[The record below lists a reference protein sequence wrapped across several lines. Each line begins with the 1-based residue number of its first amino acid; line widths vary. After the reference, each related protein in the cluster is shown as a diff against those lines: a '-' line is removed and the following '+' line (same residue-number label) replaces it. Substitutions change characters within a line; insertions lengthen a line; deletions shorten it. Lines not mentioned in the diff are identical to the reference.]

1 MVGHLDPDHKP
12 PSSAMRR
19 IPTPYPADVE
29 AKHVRFVMALGVS
42 AAVVGVVATVLA
54 GGSSDD
60 RIVLVAIASWI
71 ICGLAIY
78 ELITGRLRALMV
90 VTAAVIAVGLVM
102 PFQNPDIVHALS
114 AVVILL
120 AMAGHAIR
128 VEDRGDNRFLALVT
142 GIWVSNLIWTQPPFV
157 SFDLYHVTQWVI
169 QTSLFFFGVRMVG
182 MVTSA
187 LSVSER
193 RYGSLLGSAPVGLIE
208 ADFSAVGAWLAE
220 LPVDGPIGLREYL
233 SGHRDQ
239 IAEARSLLDIR
250 EVNRTALDLMG
261 ADSRESLVQQLVKS
275 SNSQNTLDVLTEQ
288 LVAIWEQRAVLEVSY
303 TAERTDG
310 VQFNAMLG
318 TTFPQ
323 SANGDLILS
332 QGIIS
337 LTDISGM
344 VGALKL
350 RDDLLVSVSHEL
362 RTPLTSLAGFSR
374 ALSERP
380 DDFDDA
386 ERAQTVDI
394 IVREADALTYI
405 IDNLLVASR
414 RDTSALKLHMEAV
427 EMATFL
433 ASISLDLGVIRA
445 GKRLRFGPC
454 EAVLYADQFR
464 LRQILR
470 NLVDNAVTYGGDEIT
485 IDAVTLGE
493 IAMVTVCDNGAGL
506 PQGKE
511 GPVFERFQQVA
522 RGKDQPMS
530 LGLGLPVALT
540 LARAMGGDLIYS
552 RRNGLTTFE
561 LKLQLPTTSALS
573 DVA

>member
-1 MVGHLDPDHKP
+1 MVGHLDPDHRT

-19 IPTPYPADVE
+19 IPTPHPADVE
-29 AKHVRFVMALGVS
+29 AEHVRFVVALGVS
-42 AAVVGVVATVLA
+42 AAAVGVVATVLA
-54 GGSSDD
+54 GGSGDD

-71 ICGLAIY
+71 ICALAIH
-78 ELITGRLRALMV
+78 ELISGRLRALMV
-90 VTAAVIAVGLVM
+90 VTAAVVAVGLVM

-128 VEDRGDNRFLALVT
+128 VENRGDKRFLALIT
-142 GIWVSNLIWTQPPFV
+142 GVWVSQLVWTQPPFV
-157 SFDLYHVTQWVI
+157 PFDPSHSVQSLI
-169 QTSLFFFGVRMVG
+169 QTSLFFFGVRTVG
-182 MVTSA
+182 MATSA

-193 RYGSLLGSAPVGLIE
+193 RYGSLFGAAPVGLIE
-208 ADFSAVGAWLAE
+208 ADFGAVGAWLAE
-220 LPVDGPIGLREYL
+220 LPVDGPIGVREYL
-233 SGHRDQ
+233 SGHPDQ
-239 IAEARSLLDIR
+239 ITEAFSRLDIR
-250 EVNRTALDLMG
+250 EVNRTALDLLG
-261 ADSRESLVQQLVKS
+261 VDSRETFLQQLVKS

-288 LVAIWEQRAVLEVSY
+288 LVAIWGQRAAFEMSY

-323 SANGDLILS
+323 DANGDLVLS

-344 VGALKL
+344 VGALKM
-350 RDDLLVSVSHEL
+350 RDDLLVRVSHEL

-374 ALSERP
+374 ELSERP

-386 ERAQTVDI
+386 EKAQTVDI

-405 IDNLLVASR
+405 IDNLLVAGRGDLSTLR
-414 RDTSALKLHMEAV
+414 LHMEPV
-427 EMATFL
+427 EMATYL
-433 ASISLDLGVIRA
+433 ASISLNLGVIQA

-485 IDAVTLGE
+485 IDAVTLGDTG
-493 IAMVTVCDNGAGL
+493 MVTVSDNGAGL
-506 PQGKE
+506 PPGKQGL
-511 GPVFERFQQVA
+511 VFTRYQQVA
-522 RGKDQPMS
+522 PANGQPMP

-540 LARAMGGDLIYS
+540 LAQAMGGDLTYS

-561 LKLQLPTTSALS
+561 LKLHLPTTSSLS